1 MFCNSDSCDSAICRP
16 DYRSGPVV
24 MAAFYFLYSPFP
36 LFTGVSG
43 SQTSRKLNFRFGP
56 GVVGCS
62 VAIKIGGDHGLLER
76 RTTAPACQ
84 RAGAQEDRPG
94 LARSTG
100 S

>member
-1 MFCNSDSCDSAICRP
+1 MFCNSDSCYSAICRP
-16 DYRSGPVV
+16 DSGSRPVV

-76 RTTAPACQ
+76 RRKAPAYK

-94 LARSTG
+94 LANATG
-100 S
+100 R

>member
-16 DYRSGPVV
+16 DSRSRPVI

-56 GVVGCS
+56 GVVGYS
-62 VAIKIGGDHGLLER
+62 VANKTGGDYSLLER
-76 RTTAPACQ
+76 RTTAPAYQ
-84 RAGAQEDRPG
+84 RAGAEEDRPG
-94 LARSTG
+94 LAHAAGR
-100 S
+100 